1 MKPTTINNDINTIKE
16 VRELFNDIRS
26 NLSREKRNEIREKL
40 YNFLKEQAQE
50 DSLTNKEKKV
60 LKKKSKNINMILH
73 MA

>member
-40 YNFLKEQAQE
+40 Y
-50 DSLTNKEKKV
+50 KKFF
-60 LKKKSKNINMILH
+60 KRKR
-73 MA
+73 ARR